1 MEYKFFESD
10 FTDIT
15 FQMMSNTGMDLASIL
30 VVLILNRKTIKLR
43 KILKKKQKD
52 KEEELK
58 WRQI

>member
-1 MEYKFFESD
+1 MEYEFFESD
-10 FTDIT
+10 FTDIS

-58 WRQI
+58 RRQI